1 MNEAMQLALVL
12 LAGMLLGAMFFGGLW
27 WTVQR
32 GLVSPRPALWFIGS
46 LLLRTGLALAGFYLV
61 AGSDW
66 RRMVACLAGFVLVRI
81 IILRIAPPA
90 FDLHAALKVR
100 DPLGAEAPVESSGRA
115 PADAVAESQ
124 LPEEPNRAP

>member
-12 LAGMLLGAMFFGGLW
+12 FAGMLLGAMFFGGLW

-66 RRMVACLAGFVLVRI
+66 RRMVACLAGFVLARI
-81 IILRIAPPA
+81 IILRIGRPLPKCPA
-90 FDLHAALKVR
+90 VLVGARPACDSHA
-100 DPLGAEAPVESSGRA
+100 DRA
-115 PADAVAESQ
+115 PADAVESQ